1 LRVAVYQHS
10 ERSAVGIEHVVR
22 PICRSAHLSCGET
35 ADWIWMPFGVM
46 SRVGPGIHVLDEVHV
61 PEGEGAVPA
70 WFLAF
75 FSIFAA
81 LFSIGK

>member
-1 LRVAVYQHS
+1 
-10 ERSAVGIEHVVR
+10 
-22 PICRSAHLSCGET
+22 
-35 ADWIWMPFGVM
+35 MPFGVM